1 MDWESQASDDVM
13 CRLLVMNVQTRIDQN
28 AKVQAMRFQ
37 PDDAITGIE
46 DGQEFGS
53 ADLADVARGV
63 FRIVEVPGV
72 KLDEMEHV
80 VSPMLPED
88 EKATAK
94 LKNPLV
100 PKQGKGYLRLI
111 RPYKLKDATGR
122 IAKSKDAFLA
132 DHVERK
138 PDLQDRRRLIG

>member
-1 MDWESQASDDVM
+1 MA
-13 CRLLVMNVQTRIDQN
+13 RLLVMAAQTRIDQN

-37 PDDAITGIE
+37 PDDAITAIE

-53 ADLADVARGV
+53 ADLADVERGV

-72 KLDEMEHV
+72 AIAEIEHV
-80 VSPMLPED
+80 VTAMLPED
-88 EKATAK
+88 PKSNARLARQ
-94 LKNPLV
+94 NPLI
-100 PKQGKGYLRLI
+100 PKQETGYLRTI

-122 IAKSKDAFLA
+122 IQKGKDQFLA

-138 PDLQDRRRLIG
+138 PDLQDKRRLIG